1 MTNPLES
8 VVQKE
13 MSRRGFLKL
22 AAGTV
27 MGAAL
32 LSLPDISKAG
42 AAAKAGR
49 SIKPRVC
56 KIFCVNAKA
65 SCSKLIYNPY

>member
-42 AAAKAGR
+42 AAAKAGLSR
-49 SIKPRVC
+49 ILC
-56 KIFCVNAKA
+56 F
-65 SCSKLIYNPY
+65 